1 MEVNFVNLYKIKY
14 DCLDCFYEGIDQDIS
29 GIRFQFKNYDFSS
42 GPFFTNDF
50 PFLSPLEKIIW
61 CFTIASRYECASMQF
76 EKNGDIEKNVRKAL
90 EDYKN
95 LNFSEYN
102 LSKEDIEILAED
114 AETTEKY
121 LEWLDK
127 KRSEN

>member
-1 MEVNFVNLYKIKY
+1 ML
-14 DCLDCFYEGIDQDIS
+14 
-29 GIRFQFKNYDFSS
+29 
-42 GPFFTNDF
+42 
-50 PFLSPLEKIIW
+50 
-61 CFTIASRYECASMQF
+61 F

-90 EDYKN
+90 EDYKTLN
-95 LNFSEYN
+95 LSEYN